1 MSDVQIRG
9 EVVDQI
15 LAHARA
21 EAPLECCGLLLGT
34 PQRVDVAIAAR
45 NLLASSTRFELDP
58 ADHFGAIRRARELG
72 VEVVGVYHSHPASA
86 ALPSPRDL
94 AEASYP
100 DFVYLIAGLPEAEV
114 KAYRLVEGNFRPVPL
129 VTFS

>member
-1 MSDVQIRG
+1 VTDVHIRR
-9 EVVDQI
+9 EVVEQI

-34 PQRVDVAIAAR
+34 RDRLEAALPAR
-45 NLLASSTRFELDP
+45 NLLASPARFEVDP
-58 ADHFGAIRRARELG
+58 VDHFGAIRRARDLG

-86 ALPSPRDL
+86 PVPSPRDL

-100 DFVYLIAGLPEAEV
+100 EFVYVIASLPRADLR
-114 KAYRLVEGNFRPVPL
+114 AYRLLEGNFLPVAL
-129 VTFS
+129 VPFS

>member
-1 MSDVQIRG
+1 LTDVQIRR
-9 EVVDQI
+9 EVVEQI

-34 PQRVDVAIAAR
+34 PQRLDAGFAAR
-45 NLLASSTRFELDP
+45 NLLASPTRFELNP
-58 ADHFGAIRRARELG
+58 ADHFAAIRRAREMRID
-72 VEVVGVYHSHPASA
+72 VVGVYHSHPASPA
-86 ALPSPRDL
+86 VPSSRDL

-100 DFVYLIAGLPEAEV
+100 DFVYLIAGLPDAEV
-114 KAYRLVEGNFRPVPL
+114 KAYRLVGGNFRPVAL